1 MTSEDPRMKIC
12 RRSFA
17 VSWLFF
23 TFYIFAVMYF
33 SYALGTQPYV
43 FGLPKWLAIG
53 NVLVPGFFVLLLI
66 VVVEALIPDIPLT
79 DADEDVEDE

>member
-1 MTSEDPRMKIC
+1 MEDPRMKIC

-23 TFYIFAVMYF
+23 TLYVFAVMFF
-33 SYALGTQPYV
+33 SYALGTKPYV
-43 FGLPKWLAIG
+43 FGLPRWLAIG
-53 NVLVPGFFVLLLI
+53 NVLVPGLFVLLLI

-79 DADEDVEDE
+79 DADDDVEDEG